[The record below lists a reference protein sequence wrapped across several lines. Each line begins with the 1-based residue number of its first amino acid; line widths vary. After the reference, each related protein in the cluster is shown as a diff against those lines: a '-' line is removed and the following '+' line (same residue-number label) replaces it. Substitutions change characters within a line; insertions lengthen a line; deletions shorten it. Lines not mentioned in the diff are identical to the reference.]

1 MSSETDMEVESP
13 HVENTHTEL
22 LWVLWVMYFLDVT
35 FWIHFHLTEGQ
46 FRWLERYTKTDIE
59 LGIPFHNV
67 QHAFTRFFLLIK
79 ITTDEMWFW
88 ISWNYCDFLTR
99 LCQKRFTCTRVKFV
113 NTKQDVHGFHGNFWN
128 LSRSG
133 FLRLYFSIN
142 TSFQPFKFK
151 LHVI

>member
-35 FWIHFHLTEGQ
+35 FWIHFHWTEGQ

-99 LCQKRFTCTRVKFV
+99 LCQKPFTCTRVKFV
-113 NTKQDVHGFHGNFWN
+113 CSWIPWKLLESVKIGIFKIVFFYQ
-128 LSRSG
+128 
-133 FLRLYFSIN
+133 YKFSA
-142 TSFQPFKFK
+142 
-151 LHVI
+151 L